1 MTDPKYEQI
10 ARGNEDLR
18 NGMEGNLNEPQARS
32 VEEEHKCNCKN
43 DKCTNCNCNK
53 EGK

>member
-18 NGMEGNLNEPQARS
+18 NSMDGSFDEPMVRSNENDDNHHCDGNCE
-32 VEEEHKCNCKN
+32 
-43 DKCTNCNCNK
+43 NCNCNK
-53 EGK
+53 KEGK